1 MLENR
6 QKHEELGAQIRHGEA
21 VTHSNKSA
29 DRADHCVLLQT
40 LVLLSKLILILLAR
54 TFRARRMVLEDLA
67 ESRC

>member
-29 DRADHCVLLQT
+29 DRADHLPQT

>member
-29 DRADHCVLLQT
+29 ERIIAFCFKLLCFSQ
-40 LVLLSKLILILLAR
+40 S
-54 TFRARRMVLEDLA
+54 
-67 ESRC
+67 